1 MRQEF
6 RMPASEI
13 RNRTSRIQ
21 SELQQHEIDGL
32 FIVQRVDLLYFA
44 GTAQNGVMYIPAE
57 GEPLLMI
64 RKYMPRARK
73 ESPVKQIIEIKSVRE
88 IPRRIADCYGQ
99 QPHILGFELDVVP
112 FNDFEFYKHLFSR
125 VKCVDS
131 SGLIHKVRMIKS
143 EWEIEQIVKT
153 AGLSCRTFEYITENL
168 RPGYTEMEFAGM
180 FEAFARK
187 LGHGGK
193 LRARGYQTEAYPWH
207 VLSGKSGG
215 LVGLLDSPFSGEGTS
230 LAFPSGGGN
239 KKLAPNEP
247 ILIDI
252 GTVLN
257 GYHFDETRMFAID
270 SMPDKALDAC
280 MASIEIHNEVLDN
293 VRPGRILEDLFRISV
308 AKAESLGYAD
318 TYLGPPGYKVTFIGH
333 GIGLDL
339 IEQPIIAAKKK
350 EALQPGMIF
359 ALEPKMTFKNEFGAG
374 IESVFLVT
382 ETGHRLISEVPVK
395 VFIC

>member
-6 RMPASEI
+6 IMPAAEI
-13 RNRTSRIQ
+13 QDRTRRIQ
-21 SELQQHEIDGL
+21 EELKENELDGL

-57 GEPLLMI
+57 GDPLLMI
-64 RKYMPRARK
+64 RKYMPRARH

-112 FNDFEFYKHLFSR
+112 FNDFEFYQHLFSR
-125 VKCVDS
+125 TKCVDS
-131 SGLIHKVRMIKS
+131 SRLIHKIRMIKS
-143 EWEIEQIVKT
+143 EWEIEQIDKT
-153 AGLSCRTFEYITENL
+153 AELSCRTFEYITENI

-193 LRARGYQTEAYPWH
+193 LRARGYQTEVYPWH
-207 VLSGKSGG
+207 ILSGKSGG
-215 LVGLLDSPFSGEGTS
+215 MVGLLDSPFSGEGTS
-230 LAFPSGGGN
+230 LAFPSGAGS
-239 KKLAPNEP
+239 KKLATNEP
-247 ILIDI
+247 ILIDL

-270 SMPDKALDAC
+270 AMPDKALNAC
-280 MASIEIHNEVLDN
+280 MASIEIHNEILDN
-293 VRPGRILEDLFRISV
+293 VRPGILLEDLFRISV
-308 AKAESLGYAD
+308 VKAESLGYAD
-318 TYLGPPGYKVTFIGH
+318 TYLGPSGYKVTFIGH

-339 IEQPIIAAKKK
+339 IEYPIIAAKKK
-350 EALQPGMIF
+350 EVLQPGMIF
-359 ALEPKMTFKNEFGAG
+359 ALEPKMTFQNEFGAG

-382 ETGHRLISEVPVK
+382 ETGHRLISQVPVQ

>member
-1 MRQEF
+1 M
-6 RMPASEI
+6 
-13 RNRTSRIQ
+13 
-21 SELQQHEIDGL
+21 
-32 FIVQRVDLLYFA
+32 
-44 GTAQNGVMYIPAE
+44 
-57 GEPLLMI
+57 
-64 RKYMPRARK
+64 
-73 ESPVKQIIEIKSVRE
+73 
-88 IPRRIADCYGQ
+88 
-99 QPHILGFELDVVP
+99 
-112 FNDFEFYKHLFSR
+112 
-125 VKCVDS
+125 
-131 SGLIHKVRMIKS
+131 
-143 EWEIEQIVKT
+143 
-153 AGLSCRTFEYITENL
+153 
-168 RPGYTEMEFAGM
+168 
-180 FEAFARK
+180 
-187 LGHGGK
+187 
-193 LRARGYQTEAYPWH
+193 
-207 VLSGKSGG
+207 
-215 LVGLLDSPFSGEGTS
+215 VGLLDSPFSGEGTS

-359 ALEPKMTFKNEFGAG
+359 ALEPKMTFENEFGAG
-374 IESVFLVT
+374 IETVFLVT